1 MTSSHDK
8 DYKKKKKKLVSTKK
22 KNMREKL
29 RCWPVKS
36 PTGKAKRAKR
46 GGSCENG
53 AVAKGTDWE
62 AENNRILFSPSSGG

>member
-1 MTSSHDK
+1 
-8 DYKKKKKKLVSTKK
+8 
-22 KNMREKL
+22 MREKL